1 MRLTDLRFLFF
12 FISVLGEVVDTGG
25 DGPVLAVLGDE
36 LPPFEA
42 LTNSSSRVGRIGAAA
57 GLREGE
63 GDSALGDWRSR
74 EGPVKGEY
82 ASDVKLL
89 GWLPG
94 RTRCTVAIDQG
105 EEQGIRNDQGQR
117 TLANCKSSQERKYL
131 HSFKK
136 N

>member
-1 MRLTDLRFLFF
+1 M
-12 FISVLGEVVDTGG
+12 
-25 DGPVLAVLGDE
+25 LAVLGAE

-63 GDSALGDWRSR
+63 GDLALGGLVIG

-89 GWLPG
+89 G
-94 RTRCTVAIDQG
+94 
-105 EEQGIRNDQGQR
+105 
-117 TLANCKSSQERKYL
+117 
-131 HSFKK
+131 
-136 N
+136 